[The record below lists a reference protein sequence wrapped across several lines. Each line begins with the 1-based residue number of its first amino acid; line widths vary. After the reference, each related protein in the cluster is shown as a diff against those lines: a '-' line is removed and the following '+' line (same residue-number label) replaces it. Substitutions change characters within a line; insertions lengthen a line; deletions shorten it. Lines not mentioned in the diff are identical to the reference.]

1 MELIINSLGLGIG
14 LAVDAF
20 SVSLADGLSMPKM
33 KRALMLKI
41 AAVFAIF
48 QGLMPLI
55 GWICVHTV
63 QTYFEGMKN
72 VIPWIALILLSYI
85 GAKMVFGAIF
95 QKEAESQSVTDAQA
109 FGLRTLLLQGI
120 ATSIDALSTG
130 FTIADY
136 GIWSALIC
144 VAIIAVVTFGLCL
157 LGTVLGK
164 RGGIA
169 WSRRAEL
176 FGGVILIAIGVKIIV
191 SHYLG

>member
-1 MELIINSLGLGIG
+1 MELIVNSLGLGVG

-55 GWICVHTV
+55 GWVCVHTV

-72 VIPWIALILLSYI
+72 IIPWIALILLSYI
-85 GAKMVFGAIF
+85 GAKMLFGAIF
-95 QKEAESQSVTDAQA
+95 QKEEETKGVTETQT
-109 FGLRTLLLQGI
+109 FGFRTLLLQGV

-136 GIWSALIC
+136 GIGSALIC
-144 VAIIAVVTFGLCL
+144 VAIIATVTFALCL
-157 LGTVLGK
+157 LGTFLGK

-169 WSRRAEL
+169 WSRRAEI
-176 FGGVILIAIGVKIIV
+176 FGGAILIAIGIKIIV
-191 SHYLG
+191 SHYWG